1 MYHRRKSRAHTRYLP
16 VHDDFVGLAPRL
28 NRLPQRLDYTLIP
41 APLDLSAPLVDE
53 KAELPAIIVTPSSPV
68 FESEFFIAF
77 LAPPPSPTFSQR
89 VASIVPS
96 LPSLHSYLPSQIQLP
111 ATPFK
116 NSFDERSTSF
126 SARGY
131 VRTVVLLVVLLFI
144 MGSHL
149 VMHRLATNHPHLE
162 FDVTPDHE
170 IGLSSLSHS
179 VDVDMFGARVDAN
192 DVESDPPSPS
202 TAGWFNLHALWA
214 PVPAASTRSPKD
226 FVVVEPSASAPEPAH
241 DNDNVEDRPQ
251 AAA

>member
-1 MYHRRKSRAHTRYLP
+1 MYQRRRSRAHAHRLV
-16 VHDDFVGLAPRL
+16 VHDDFAGTAPRL

-41 APLDLSAPLVDE
+41 APLDLSQPLVDE

-89 VASIVPS
+89 LATVVPS

-116 NSFDERSTSF
+116 SSFEQRSS
-126 SARGY
+126 SARGFI
-131 VRTVVLLVVLLFI
+131 RTTILLLVLLFI

-162 FDVTPDHE
+162 FDITPEHD
-170 IGLSSLSHS
+170 ITFSSLSRP
-179 VDVDMFGARVDAN
+179 VEMDVFGARVDAN
-192 DVESDPPSPS
+192 DVDAGTLSPS
-202 TAGWFNLHALWA
+202 TAGWFDFNALWA
-214 PVPAASTRSPKD
+214 AAPATNTRSPKD
-226 FVVVEPSASAPEPAH
+226 FVVVEETSVAAPEQSN
-241 DNDNVEDRPQ
+241 DNDN
-251 AAA
+251 A